1 MTTQTNYFKI
11 GLFTALSIAL
21 VILFLVFLGISNLF
35 KPSQLAETYFDE
47 SVQGLN
53 VGSPVKYR
61 GVTVG
66 EVTAIGMV
74 STLYGTS
81 HHSNLSSQE
90 QRYIYVQFSLSQQL
104 RHSETNPENIKK
116 IINNYVKNGLRASLA
131 TQDLVG
137 NAYLALN
144 FSENEN
150 APILPISW
158 TPDSIYIPSTQS
170 TLSQVT
176 DNLSN
181 IASELNKIN
190 FAKVM
195 NDFDQ
200 LTLTIT
206 KSVKDAQTNR
216 LSQKL
221 SDALTDTSTAMKQL
235 NMLSGKTYLLIANQ
249 QKNWETTF
257 SELRQMSLD
266 LASMSNTLKNNPSA
280 AIFGKP
286 AEPMDPSR

>member
-11 GLFTALSIAL
+11 GLFTALSLAL
-21 VILFLVFLGISNLF
+21 VILFLVFLGASNLF
-35 KPSQLAETYFDE
+35 KPSQLAETYFNE

-74 STLYGTS
+74 NTLYNTANSTL
-81 HHSNLSSQE
+81 SNQE
-90 QRYIYVQFSLSQQL
+90 QRYIYVQFSLSEQL
-104 RHSETNPENIKK
+104 RHAETNQENIKK
-116 IINNYVKNGLRASLA
+116 IISSYVKNGLRASLA

-137 NAYLALN
+137 NAYLSLN
-144 FSENEN
+144 FSDDKNV
-150 APILPISW
+150 AILPISW
-158 TPDSIYIPSTQS
+158 TPTSIYIPSTQS
-170 TLSQVT
+170 TFSQVT

-181 IASELNKIN
+181 IAEQLNKIN
-190 FAKVM
+190 FEKVM
-195 NDFDQ
+195 SDFDQ
-200 LTLTIT
+200 LTLTLD
-206 KSVKDAQTNR
+206 KSVKELQADH

-221 SDALTDTSTAMKQL
+221 SNALTQTSTAMQQL
-235 NMLSGKTYLLIANQ
+235 NLLSTKANLLVANQ

-257 SELRQMSLD
+257 SELRQMSLN

>member
-1 MTTQTNYFKI
+1 I
-11 GLFTALSIAL
+11 
-21 VILFLVFLGISNLF
+21 FLVCLGAGSLF

-66 EVTAIGMV
+66 KVTAIGMV
-74 STLYGTS
+74 STLYNTANDS
-81 HHSNLSSQE
+81 TLSNQE
-90 QRYIYVQFSLSQQL
+90 QRYIYVQFSLAQQL
-104 RHSETNPENIKK
+104 RHSETNPENIQK
-116 IINNYVKNGLRASLA
+116 IIHGYVKNGLRTSLA

-144 FSENEN
+144 FSENKT

-158 TPDSIYIPSTQS
+158 TPTSIYIPSTQS

-176 DNLSN
+176 DNISN
-181 IASELNKIN
+181 IASQLNKID
-190 FAKVM
+190 FAKIM

-200 LTLTIT
+200 LTLTLN
-206 KSVKDAQTNR
+206 KSVSDIQADH

-221 SDALTDTSTAMKQL
+221 SDALTQTSTAMQQL
-235 NMLSGKTYLLIANQ
+235 NLLSTKANLLVANQ
-249 QKNWETTF
+249 QKNWDTTF
-257 SELRQMSLD
+257 SELRQMSLN

-280 AIFGKP
+280 AIFGSP
-286 AEPMDPSR
+286 VQPMDPSR